1 MDRGDARGTGGPDP
15 SEVRRRVLVVAPD
28 KFRGSLTAPEVV
40 AAVTP
45 AAEELGWHV
54 RGMPFCDGGEGML
67 DAFGG
72 ATRTSVVT
80 GPHGRP
86 VEVAWRLGEDGTA
99 VVESAL
105 ASGLALAG
113 GAAGNDPLLA
123 TSRGTGELVAQ
134 AVRAGART
142 VVVGLGGSA
151 TTDGGR
157 DAVAAVLEG
166 LDGRTPLGLGV
177 DLVAAC
183 DVTTVLTDAA
193 RVFGPQKGATP
204 EQVEELTRRLERVQ
218 AHYLVV
224 FGERLAAAGVHL
236 PTMPGGGA
244 AGGLGAGLVAL
255 GGRLAPGFDVVA
267 EHVGLDA
274 ALDGADAVLTG
285 EGALDEQSFR
295 GKVVGGVTAAAE
307 RHGIP
312 VVVLVGTVRPGT
324 PVAQVGRV
332 SAVDLSARFG
342 AHASWNRTAEC
353 LARATREQLLRL

>member
-1 MDRGDARGTGGPDP
+1 MDGDRTQDAA
-15 SEVRRRVLVVAPD
+15 RRRVLVVAPD

-45 AAEELGWHV
+45 AAEELGWEV

-86 VEVAWRLGEDGTA
+86 VEAPWRLGEDGTA
-99 VVESAL
+99 VIESAR
-105 ASGLALAG
+105 ASGLVLAG
-113 GAAGNDPLLA
+113 GAARNDPVRA
-123 TSRGTGELVAQ
+123 TSRGTGELVAE

-157 DAVAAVLEG
+157 DAVAAVIEG

-177 DLVAAC
+177 DLVVAC

-193 RVFGPQKGATP
+193 RVFGPQKGADP
-204 EQVEELTRRLERVQ
+204 EQVVELTGRLERVQ
-218 AHYLVV
+218 AEYLDV
-224 FGERLAAAGVHL
+224 FGERLAAAGVDL
-236 PTMPGGGA
+236 PTLPGGGA

-267 EHVGLDA
+267 EHVGLAA
-274 ALDGADAVLTG
+274 ALEGADAVLTG

-295 GKVVGGVTAAAE
+295 GKVVGGVASAAA

-324 PVAQVGRV
+324 PVGQVGRV

-342 AHASWNRTAEC
+342 AHASWHRTAEC